1 LPKEFRDAE
10 QGELPGVLVT
20 DLERFFVHLVRAV
33 AAGDRARLGKPLF
46 LADIRNSIL
55 PYRANRRALELE
67 SSEDYELVLMRFC
80 AGEGG
85 FARTGPD
92 EVRDEFVQEL
102 ASPNP
107 NLTIVQQ
114 HENAVVHLDS
124 KAVAKA
130 LDPNPELA
138 YAPQDHRPSS
148 VKAGPTPASKEKRVD
163 RGEQLS
169 HCIHCGGALP
179 AGRVVKFCP
188 QCGQDLTRP
197 RCSECNTEL
206 EPAWRHCVNCGTPTN
221 DRPIP

>member
-1 LPKEFRDAE
+1 
-10 QGELPGVLVT
+10 VVT
-20 DLERFFVHLVRAV
+20 DLERFFVQLVRNV
-33 AAGDRARLGKPLF
+33 AAGDRARLEKPMF
-46 LADIRNSIL
+46 LVDIRSSIL
-55 PYRANRRALELE
+55 PYRANRRALQLE

-92 EVRDEFVQEL
+92 EVRDEFVKEL

-107 NLTIVQQ
+107 DLTLVQR
-114 HENAVVHLDS
+114 HENAVIHLDP

-130 LDPNPELA
+130 LNPEPEPA
-138 YAPQDHRPSS
+138 YAPREHRYQPKDVRPTSDS
-148 VKAGPTPASKEKRVD
+148 TPKAGLRERRPAVS
-163 RGEQLS
+163 EQGKAGDKATS
-169 HCIHCGGALP
+169 CTHCGGELP

-188 QCGQDLTRP
+188 QCGQDLTRT

-206 EPAWRHCVNCGTPTN
+206 EPAWRHCVNCGAPAN